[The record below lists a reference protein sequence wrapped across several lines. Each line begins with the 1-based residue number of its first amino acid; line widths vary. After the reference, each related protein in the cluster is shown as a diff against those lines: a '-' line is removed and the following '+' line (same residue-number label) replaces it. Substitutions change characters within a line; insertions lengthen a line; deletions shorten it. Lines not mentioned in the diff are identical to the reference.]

1 MSKKMNGAKTTLWW
15 VKPAFWTVN
24 PVTLD
29 LSDMTTAIGAENM
42 INFTEAIEA
51 GYTLNPT
58 GSDTDEST
66 SVATEGNGQ
75 TRGAYNYEADFTFY
89 REKDPVT
96 NTTSLFEKAFQLFK
110 TRGVEGFWVQRFGY
124 RSDVALAVGHLL
136 NVYKV
141 VSDYP
146 QDLESDSGGP
156 IRLHVPFGQNGFML
170 QHTAVVA

>member
-1 MSKKMNGAKTTLWW
+1 MPKKMTGQKTTLWW
-15 VKPAFWTVN
+15 VKPALWTAN

-29 LSDMTTAIGAENM
+29 LSDMTTAIGAGNM

-51 GYTLNPT
+51 GYTLNSS

-66 SVATEGNGQ
+66 SVATEGNGLS
-75 TRGAYNYEADFTFY
+75 RGAANFEADITFF

-96 NTTSLFEKAFQLFK
+96 NTDSLFEDAFQLFK
-110 TRGVEGFWVQRFGY
+110 TRGVEGYWVQRFGY
-124 RSDVALAVGHLL
+124 RFDTALAVGHLL

-146 QDLESDSGGP
+146 QDVESDSGGP
-156 IRLHVPFGQNGFML
+156 IRFRVPFGQNGFML
-170 QHTAVVA
+170 KHTAVVA